1 MRARVHSTEN
11 AAQPLE
17 TSQRRQTQANPQR
30 THKIGLPV
38 GNTVRMQ
45 VQHFIDVLPAF
56 LLACVILAVL
66 PGPATALFL
75 HRSVRDGRAAGM
87 AAVVGNE
94 IGIFG
99 WTLAGGAGLS
109 ALLMA
114 NRALSLALH
123 IVGAAILIWLG
134 ISAWRHAKLPAAVD
148 VPLPPRGRT
157 PAAAFRA
164 SLISIAANPK
174 AAAFGI
180 AVIPQFLPS
189 SGPVLPT
196 LLALAV
202 LQLVVDTA
210 WCAGVVLAANRAREL
225 LSRAHIRRRI
235 ERALG
240 AVLMAL
246 GVGLAADA
254 H

>member
-1 MRARVHSTEN
+1 
-11 AAQPLE
+11 
-17 TSQRRQTQANPQR
+17 
-30 THKIGLPV
+30 
-38 GNTVRMQ
+38 MQ
-45 VQHFIDVLPAF
+45 VQHLVDVMPTF

-109 ALLMA
+109 MLVMA

-123 IVGAAILIWLG
+123 VVGAAILIWLG
-134 ISAWRHAKLPAAVD
+134 VSAWRNAKQPAGVELPA
-148 VPLPPRGRT
+148 PPRGRT

-164 SLISIAANPK
+164 ALVSIAANPK

-180 AVIPQFLPS
+180 AVVPQFLPS
-189 SGPVLPT
+189 SPPVLPT
-196 LLALAV
+196 LLVLAV
-202 LQLVVDTA
+202 IQLFLDAA
-210 WCAGVVLAANRAREL
+210 WCAGVVLAADRAREV

-235 ERALG
+235 ERVMG
-240 AVLMAL
+240 AALMAL

-254 H
+254 R

>member
-1 MRARVHSTEN
+1 
-11 AAQPLE
+11 
-17 TSQRRQTQANPQR
+17 
-30 THKIGLPV
+30 
-38 GNTVRMQ
+38 MQ
-45 VQHFIDVLPAF
+45 VQHLIDVMPAF
-56 LLACVILAVL
+56 LLACLILAVL

-75 HRSVRDGRAAGM
+75 HRSVRDGRAAGL

-109 ALLMA
+109 VLLMA
-114 NRALSLALH
+114 NRALSMALH
-123 IVGAAILIWLG
+123 VIGAAILIWLG
-134 ISAWRHAKLPAAVD
+134 ISAWRSAKRPAD
-148 VPLPPRGRT
+148 VETALPPRGRT

-164 SLISIAANPK
+164 SLVSIAANPK

-196 LLALAV
+196 LLALAII
-202 LQLVVDTA
+202 QLVLDTA
-210 WCAGVVLAANRAREL
+210 WCAGVVLAADRAREV

-235 ERALG
+235 ERVLG
-240 AVLMAL
+240 AVLMAV

-254 H
+254 R

>member
-1 MRARVHSTEN
+1 
-11 AAQPLE
+11 
-17 TSQRRQTQANPQR
+17 
-30 THKIGLPV
+30 
-38 GNTVRMQ
+38 MQ
-45 VQHFIDVLPAF
+45 VQHLIDVMPAF

-75 HRSVRDGRAAGM
+75 HRSVRDGRAAGL
-87 AAVVGNE
+87 AAVIGNE

-99 WTLAGGAGLS
+99 WTIAGGAGLS
-109 ALLMA
+109 MLLMA

-123 IVGAAILIWLG
+123 VVGAVILIWLG
-134 ISAWRHAKLPAAVD
+134 ISAWRHAKQPTDVE

-164 SLISIAANPK
+164 SLLSIAANPK

-180 AVIPQFLPS
+180 VVVPQFLPT

-196 LLALAV
+196 LFVLAV
-202 LQLVVDTA
+202 IQLVLDTT
-210 WCAGVVLAANRAREL
+210 WCAGVVLAADRARDVL
-225 LSRAHIRRRI
+225 GRAHIRRRI
-235 ERALG
+235 ERTFGAALIG
-240 AVLMAL
+240 L

-254 H
+254 R